1 MRRKKITTSFFL
13 IVADRDKRV
22 FTVEG
27 PMVDDTEWNEAVGR
41 GQREGRN
48 VMCSSVGADRARAEK
63 DYAAASRFQLAPSGS
78 IVDAPLPEGL
88 VNQEADRGAPW
99 PIADSTTKT

>member
-1 MRRKKITTSFFL
+1 MRRKKIAPFFL

-41 GQREGRN
+41 AKREGRQ
-48 VMCSSVGADRARAEK
+48 VTCCGAGSDRCRAEK
-63 DYAAASRFQLAPSGS
+63 DYAAASRFQLAPSGF
-78 IVDAPLPEGL
+78 IVAVRLP
-88 VNQEADRGAPW
+88 
-99 PIADSTTKT
+99 

>member
-1 MRRKKITTSFFL
+1 MRRRKIVSFFL

-22 FTVEG
+22 FTVED

-41 GQREGRN
+41 AQKEGRQ
-48 VMCSSVGADRARAEK
+48 VTCCGAGCDRARAEK

-78 IVDAPLPEGL
+78 IVDAPLP
-88 VNQEADRGAPW
+88 
-99 PIADSTTKT
+99 

>member
-1 MRRKKITTSFFL
+1 MRRKKITTPFFL

-27 PMVDDTEWNEAVGR
+27 PMVDDAEWNEAVGR
-41 GQREGRN
+41 AQKDGRR
-48 VMCSSVGADRARAEK
+48 VTCCGVGSDRSRAEK
-63 DYAAASRFQLAPSGS
+63 DYAAASGFQLAPSGS

-99 PIADSTTKT
+99 SIADSTTKT

>member
-1 MRRKKITTSFFL
+1 MIISFIKKFGGGMRRKKIAPFFL

-41 GQREGRN
+41 AQKEGRR
-48 VMCSSVGADRARAEK
+48 VTCCGAGSDRSRAEK

-78 IVDAPLPEGL
+78 IVDAPLP
-88 VNQEADRGAPW
+88 
-99 PIADSTTKT
+99 

>member
-1 MRRKKITTSFFL
+1 VKRRKIVPSFL

-27 PMVDDTEWNEAVGR
+27 PMVDDAEWNEVVGR
-41 GQREGRN
+41 AQKEGRR
-48 VMCSSVGADRARAEK
+48 VSCCGAGSDRSRAER

-78 IVDAPLPEGL
+78 IVDAPLP
-88 VNQEADRGAPW
+88 
-99 PIADSTTKT
+99 

>member
-1 MRRKKITTSFFL
+1 MVSGRGMRRKKIAPFFL

-41 GQREGRN
+41 AKREGRQ
-48 VMCSSVGADRARAEK
+48 VTCCGAGSDRCRAEK

-78 IVDAPLPEGL
+78 IVDAPLP
-88 VNQEADRGAPW
+88 
-99 PIADSTTKT
+99 

>member
-1 MRRKKITTSFFL
+1 MVSGRGMRRKKIAPFFL

-41 GQREGRN
+41 AQKEGRR
-48 VMCSSVGADRARAEK
+48 VTCCGAGSDRSRAEK

-78 IVDAPLPEGL
+78 IVDAPLP
-88 VNQEADRGAPW
+88 
-99 PIADSTTKT
+99 

>member
-1 MRRKKITTSFFL
+1 MRRTKIVPFFL

-27 PMVDDTEWNEAVGR
+27 PVVDDTEWNEAVGR
-41 GQREGRN
+41 AQREGRN
-48 VMCSSVGADRARAEK
+48 VMCSSVGSDRSRAEM

-78 IVDAPLPEGL
+78 IVDVLLP
-88 VNQEADRGAPW
+88 
-99 PIADSTTKT
+99 

>member
-1 MRRKKITTSFFL
+1 VRRKKIASFFL

-27 PMVDDTEWNEAVGR
+27 PMVDDAEWNEAVGR
-41 GQREGRN
+41 AQKEGRR
-48 VMCSSVGADRARAEK
+48 VTCCGAGSDRCRAEK

-78 IVDAPLPEGL
+78 IVDAPLP
-88 VNQEADRGAPW
+88 
-99 PIADSTTKT
+99 

>member
-1 MRRKKITTSFFL
+1 MRRKKIAPFFL

-27 PMVDDTEWNEAVGR
+27 PMVDDMEWNEAVGR
-41 GQREGRN
+41 AKREGRN
-48 VMCSSVGADRARAEK
+48 VMCSSVGCDRSRAEK

-78 IVDAPLPEGL
+78 IVDAPLP
-88 VNQEADRGAPW
+88 
-99 PIADSTTKT
+99 